1 MPDSGNSPT
10 IVGYTVNLKMNYEG
24 VSNKDYHYCAIFGT
38 CHCVYKNGNI
48 TGNIKT
54 KLYSDNYSSQIKNC
68 QKTYY
73 LFFLYQECLSALFD
87 QRGYQKKKNKQ
98 TKKKNQDELI

>member
-10 IVGYTVNLKMNYEG
+10 IVSYTVNLKMNYEG

-73 LFFLYQECLSALFD
+73 FSYTKNVFLLFLINVD
-87 QRGYQKKKNKQ
+87 TRKKKTNKQ
-98 TKKKNQDELI
+98 KRKTKMN

>member
-10 IVGYTVNLKMNYEG
+10 IVSYTVNLKMNYEG

-38 CHCVYKNGNI
+38 CHCVYKNGILQVTLRQSCTPII
-48 TGNIKT
+48 TPLKLRIAKKHTIYFSYT
-54 KLYSDNYSSQIKNC
+54 KNVFL
-68 QKTYY
+68 
-73 LFFLYQECLSALFD
+73 LFLINVD
-87 QRGYQKKKNKQ
+87 TRKKKNKQ